1 MMYGLSFCGVF
12 VCVSLNGLMR
22 FVCDVLYDVVCGVSD
37 YVWFFY
43 LICGVV
49 SVAYCDIVWFAC
61 CLFVVCVFVC
71 VRVGVFALRC
81 LWILFVIYCVMWY
94 GLFVLLSVLCCGC
107 VCVCCNSCVYVW
119 LRFVCK

>member
-71 VRVGVFALRC
+71 VRAL
-81 LWILFVIYCVMWY
+81 
-94 GLFVLLSVLCCGC
+94 
-107 VCVCCNSCVYVW
+107 YV
-119 LRFVCK
+119 FVCYVGDVSCDVVWCG